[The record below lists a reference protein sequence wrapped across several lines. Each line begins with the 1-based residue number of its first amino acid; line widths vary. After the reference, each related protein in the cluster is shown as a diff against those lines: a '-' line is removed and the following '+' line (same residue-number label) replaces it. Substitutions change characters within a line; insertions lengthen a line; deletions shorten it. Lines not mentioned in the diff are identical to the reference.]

1 MKIILPDNS
10 FKELPEGSTALDA
23 AKSISLGLAQKAIC
37 AKVDGELFDLNEV
50 LPEECKFE
58 IVTKDSPDAL
68 HVLRHSAAHLM
79 AQAIQHLYPGVQFA
93 YGPATEDGF
102 YYDMKL
108 PTTISVEDF
117 PAIEKEMQKIVKEN
131 LHINVS
137 RYSIVMISIESLMT
151 GFVYLMLMNFLMM
164 KWMMRKTLTKILLI
178 QNNLV

>member
-37 AKVDGELFDLNEV
+37 AKVNGELFDLNEV

-108 PTTISVEDF
+108 PQAS
-117 PAIEKEMQKIVKEN
+117 
-131 LHINVS
+131 
-137 RYSIVMISIESLMT
+137 
-151 GFVYLMLMNFLMM
+151 M
-164 KWMMRKTLTKILLI
+164 KP
-178 QNNLV
+178 